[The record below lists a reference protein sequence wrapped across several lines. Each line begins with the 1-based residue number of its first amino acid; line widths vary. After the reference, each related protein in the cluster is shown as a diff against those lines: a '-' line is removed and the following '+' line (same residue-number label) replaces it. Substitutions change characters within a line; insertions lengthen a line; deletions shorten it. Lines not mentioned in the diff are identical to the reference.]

1 MNQVID
7 RLVSEAVSEDVS
19 VFHLGEP
26 ISKQSLLLANRIEQQ
41 LIADWPEWL
50 IDFRIGF
57 GQLLIQY
64 QIDLIDHHQLADVV
78 QTLVIEKAEEHSYSS
93 RSVIQIP
100 TCYDPRVAPD
110 LLNLSEQ
117 LGLSR
122 SEIVSLHQSET
133 YKVITTGFA
142 PGFAYLAE
150 TPSQLHVP
158 RKKIPLIRIPPGSV
172 AIAENQT
179 AIYPKETPGGWH
191 LIGRTQLQLASVNNQ
206 TISTVLN
213 LGQTVRFVEIS
224 YDQFMSEE
232 E

>member
-78 QTLVIEKAEEHSYSS
+78 QTLVIEKAMKN
-93 RSVIQIP
+93 I
-100 TCYDPRVAPD
+100 
-110 LLNLSEQ
+110 
-117 LGLSR
+117 
-122 SEIVSLHQSET
+122 
-133 YKVITTGFA
+133 
-142 PGFAYLAE
+142 
-150 TPSQLHVP
+150 
-158 RKKIPLIRIPPGSV
+158 
-172 AIAENQT
+172 
-179 AIYPKETPGGWH
+179 
-191 LIGRTQLQLASVNNQ
+191 
-206 TISTVLN
+206 
-213 LGQTVRFVEIS
+213 
-224 YDQFMSEE
+224 
-232 E
+232 